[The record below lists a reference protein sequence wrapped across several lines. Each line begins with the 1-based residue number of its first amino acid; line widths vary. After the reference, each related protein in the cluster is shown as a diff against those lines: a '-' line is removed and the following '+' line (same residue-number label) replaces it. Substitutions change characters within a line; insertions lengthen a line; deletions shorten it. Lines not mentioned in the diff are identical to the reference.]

1 MKYLDII
8 KGENPMVNSLI
19 SRVCRINIWYL
30 NPDIVI
36 QCEYIIT
43 GRCVFDILLN
53 RIFDIYYQFKSCVL
67 YCSVIQAC
75 KTVKFLYMKKFLLIS
90 CTQIDLCQ

>member
-8 KGENPMVNSLI
+8 KGENPMVNGLI
-19 SRVCRINIWYL
+19 SRVYRINIWYL

-53 RIFDIYYQFKSCVL
+53 RIFLIFIIGLS
-67 YCSVIQAC
+67 
-75 KTVKFLYMKKFLLIS
+75 TVCCIV
-90 CTQIDLCQ
+90 Q